1 MKRIF
6 PLLLALALLLC
17 GCDGA
22 RPEQQ
27 QYTATFLTV
36 FDTVTTVVGRDTSE
50 ETFTEKAQAVHDGLF
65 VYHQLFDIYH
75 EYEG

>member
-1 MKRIF
+1 MKRFF

-22 RPEQQ
+22 RTEQQ

-50 ETFTEKAQAVHDGLF
+50 
-65 VYHQLFDIYH
+65 
-75 EYEG
+75 